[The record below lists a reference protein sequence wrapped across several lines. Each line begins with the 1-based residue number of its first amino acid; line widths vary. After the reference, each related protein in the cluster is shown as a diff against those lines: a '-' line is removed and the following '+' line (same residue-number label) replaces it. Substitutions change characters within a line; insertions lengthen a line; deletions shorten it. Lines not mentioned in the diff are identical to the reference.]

1 MYKGMISS
9 LSAKSIMQYN
19 RCAFTMQSNDSSS
32 HCQNHTKHL
41 SAVPSITSISL
52 KRTNQHSDCSF
63 FTQRTTTNELK
74 ADLLM
79 YNTYDDDILLFVIMI
94 MIGESRKPVKN

>member
-1 MYKGMISS
+1 MYNGMSSS

-41 SAVPSITSISL
+41 STVPSITSIVLAS
-52 KRTNQHSDCSF
+52 KEQASSDCSF
-63 FTQRTTTNELK
+63 YTQRTTANKLK
-74 ADLLM
+74 ADLFDL
-79 YNTYDDDILLFVIMI
+79 
-94 MIGESRKPVKN
+94 